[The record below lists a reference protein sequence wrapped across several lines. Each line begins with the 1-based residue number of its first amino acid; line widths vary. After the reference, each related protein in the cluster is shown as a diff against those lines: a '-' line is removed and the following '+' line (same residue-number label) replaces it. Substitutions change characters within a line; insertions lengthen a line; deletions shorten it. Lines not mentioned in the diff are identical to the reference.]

1 MTRRSPSVTKM
12 LGYASTTLRLDKF
25 FTRPGD
31 GRARPQISA
40 KELVRAQ
47 IGAHV
52 LRIFSFH
59 GIERLV
65 TGGAARDL
73 GSNRVFSEDTLAYF
87 NARLEPGGSREALI
101 GVAKQV
107 KRNKVFRGQVRLGLA
122 IDGTGAGRCSAKSK
136 VCAFCRPYHDAEG
149 NLVGHKHEL
158 TMIAVV
164 GGQVMLPLDIE
175 PYGQGEGELT
185 SGTRLLR
192 RVAEALGPRFADYV
206 VADAKYGAASF
217 LNEVT
222 ALGLH
227 AVVRLKDNLPDLH
240 GRAIVRF
247 NGRPPDRRIE
257 HEGVDVEL
265 WDDASFQPWEGLSWP
280 SVRVLRY
287 RYKSAAGEVVD
298 ACWLTDYAVE
308 EIGSEALF
316 RLAKSRWEIENQG
329 FNDAKNRYGMEHICH
344 HDANAITVGW
354 LLLLLSL
361 VIERLYRLCFLHRGS
376 HPSTSAADLVAL
388 LWLALRCPSLHD
400 TS

>member
-25 FTRPGD
+25 FSRPGD
-31 GRARPQISA
+31 GRKRPQIPA
-40 KELVRAQ
+40 KELVCAQ
-47 IGAHV
+47 IGSHL
-52 LRIFSFH
+52 LRICSFH
-59 GIERLV
+59 GTERLIRS
-65 TGGAARDL
+65 GAARHL
-73 GSNRVFSEDTLAYF
+73 GSNCIFGDDSLAYF
-87 NARLEPGGSREALI
+87 NARLEPRGPREALTC
-101 GVAKQV
+101 ATKQA

-149 NLVGHKHEL
+149 SLVGHRHEL

-164 GGQVMLPLDIE
+164 GGTVMLPLDIE

-185 SGTRLLR
+185 AGTRLLR
-192 RVAEALGPRFADYV
+192 RAAAALGPRFADYV

-217 LNEVT
+217 LNEVA
-222 ALGLH
+222 ALSLH

-240 GRAIVRF
+240 ARAVVRF
-247 NGRPPDRRIE
+247 NGRPSDRRIQ
-257 HEGVDVEL
+257 HEGIDVEI
-265 WDDASFQPWEGLSWP
+265 WDDTSFQPWEGLSWR

-287 RYKSAAGEVVD
+287 RYTSTKGEVVD
-298 ACWLTDYAVE
+298 AYWLTNYTTE

-316 RLAKSRWEIENQG
+316 RLAKNRWQIENQG
-329 FNDAKNRYGMEHICH
+329 FNDAKSRYGMEHICH
-344 HDANAITVGW
+344 HDANALIVGW

-361 VIERLYRLCFLHRGS
+361 VIERLYRLCYLHRGS
-376 HPSTSAADLVAL
+376 HPCTSAADLVAL
-388 LWLALRCPSLHD
+388 LWLALGRPALHD